1 MTEEE
6 LRKIPGI
13 GRDILRKIERLSY
26 LEAKAETIPAV
37 VPKERVQCSPVARG
51 NLAADLAIDLS
62 REIAKEQETLRELQS
77 RAEEIFQGS
86 SSLDFDEQQLLKL
99 RYLYCMNWDQIAGYM
114 CLTLRGTYKMHG
126 RALAKMFSQA
136 EKSSL

>member
-1 MTEEE
+1 MNEEE
-6 LRKIPGI
+6 LRKIPGL

-26 LEAKAETIPAV
+26 LKAKAETIPAV

-99 RYLYCMNWDQIAGYM
+99 RYLYCMNWEEVSGYM
-114 CLTLRGTYKMHG
+114 YMTNRGVRKMHS
-126 RALAKMFSQA
+126 RALQKIFHAH
-136 EKSSL
+136 EKCSS